1 VVSLKFKRDNN
12 EEDDELP
19 PNLPTELRYSTFEM
33 CHLVG
38 WFRWAI
44 ENSQFSMLHNFAK
57 FSFVKSTNF
66 LSSIQYFLYH
76 FLKAYF
82 GFH

>member
-1 VVSLKFKRDNN
+1 MVSLKFKRDNN

-19 PNLPTELRYSTFEM
+19 PNFPTELRYSTFEM

-38 WFRWAI
+38 WFTWAI

-57 FSFVKSTNF
+57 FSFVKSTSF
-66 LSSIQYFLYH
+66 LSSVQYFSYH
-76 FLKAYF
+76 F
-82 GFH
+82 

>member
-1 VVSLKFKRDNN
+1 MVSLKFKRDSN

-38 WFRWAI
+38 WFRSAI
-44 ENSQFSMLHNFAK
+44 ENSQFSMLPNFCQV
-57 FSFVKSTNF
+57 F
-66 LSSIQYFLYH
+66 ICEIY
-76 FLKAYF
+76 
-82 GFH
+82 